1 MIPTLPVS
9 EAVPKLREMLNLG
22 GDASII
28 VGDEER
34 SLIFNPLFHCP
45 MKRLP
50 WPLSKLQQQGCRIEV
65 SAASTTLAQLHSP
78 DFKLIRVH
86 EYNYRSQ
93 HNGAIATFLQGAAQD
108 DLVYLQMTD

>member
-1 MIPTLPVS
+1 MFSTLPVS

-22 GDASII
+22 GEASII

-34 SLIFNPLFHCP
+34 SLIFNPHFHCP

-65 SAASTTLAQLHSP
+65 SAVSTTLAELHSP
-78 DFKLIRVH
+78 NFKLLRVH

-93 HNGAIATFLQGAAQD
+93 HNEAIATFLQGAAQD